1 MHVYLT
7 EIENCLYQEDML
19 KLHAKV
25 CHVILG
31 TWTTLDFGIHW
42 GLKSNP
48 AVIQSNGC
56 TKVNPF
62 HLSYTVPY
70 QWLDE

>member
-1 MHVYLT
+1 MH
-7 EIENCLYQEDML
+7 

-31 TWTTLDFGIHW
+31 TWTALDFGIHW
-42 GLKSNP
+42 GLGSNP

-56 TKVNPF
+56 MIVLFICHVQYHIND
-62 HLSYTVPY
+62 LMN
-70 QWLDE
+70 E